1 MTSRTQR
8 EPTYNG
14 RVNVMEP
21 DTDTSKLFKMY
32 DKMPVSDPA
41 SFRNATQGI
50 WNPTAL
56 SDAFFSSENMRIIQN
71 GIKSGVY
78 KKSNSQYRIC
88 DQNSDTLK
96 IIMRSIF
103 LENAEN
109 SKDSVTQQIVVLNN
123 RVLEYAV
130 PQVYGATVSY
140 NKYLRDASTLVQP
153 MSRPIMSS
161 YPKQLPRTQFGF
173 SNEETAH

>member
-1 MTSRTQR
+1 MSTRTQR

-21 DTDTSKLFKMY
+21 DVDTSTLFKMY

-50 WNPTAL
+50 WNPTTL
-56 SDAFFSSENMRIIQN
+56 STAFFSSENMRILQD

-109 SKDSVTQQIVVLNN
+109 SKDNVTQQIVTLNN
-123 RVLEYAV
+123 RVLEYAI

-140 NKYLRDASTLVQP
+140 NKYLRDASTLAQP
-153 MSRPIMSS
+153 MSRPILSS

-173 SNEETAH
+173 SKEEPAK

>member
-1 MTSRTQR
+1 MSTQTQR
-8 EPTYNG
+8 EPAYNG

-21 DTDTSKLFKMY
+21 DTDTTKLFKLY

-56 SDAFFSSENMRIIQN
+56 STAFFSSENMRIIQD

-96 IIMRSIF
+96 IIMRSIL

-109 SKDSVTQQIVVLNN
+109 SKDNVT
-123 RVLEYAV
+123 
-130 PQVYGATVSY
+130 
-140 NKYLRDASTLVQP
+140 
-153 MSRPIMSS
+153 
-161 YPKQLPRTQFGF
+161 
-173 SNEETAH
+173 

>member
-1 MTSRTQR
+1 MTTRTQR

-21 DTDTSKLFKMY
+21 DTDTTKLFKLY

-56 SDAFFSSENMRIIQN
+56 STAFFSSENMRIIQD

-109 SKDSVTQQIVVLNN
+109 SKDNITQQIVALNN
-123 RVLEYAV
+123 RVLEYAI

-153 MSRPIMSS
+153 MPHPILSS

-173 SNEETAH
+173 SKEEPGK